1 MNAIGSI
8 PPSTSV
14 YQEEMKDINKSV
26 IGHIEDDLKQ
36 DNESVQNAGNPDYDP
51 NDVDPSD
58 ESTQQV

>member
-1 MNAIGSI
+1 MNAIGNST
-8 PPSTSV
+8 PPITI
-14 YQEEMKDINKSV
+14 YQEEMKDLNKSV

-58 ESTQQV
+58 ASKQ